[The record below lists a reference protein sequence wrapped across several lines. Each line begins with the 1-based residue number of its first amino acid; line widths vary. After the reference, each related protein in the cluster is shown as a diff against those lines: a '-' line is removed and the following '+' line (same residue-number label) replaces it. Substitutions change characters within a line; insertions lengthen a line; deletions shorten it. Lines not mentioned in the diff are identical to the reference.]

1 MKTQH
6 SGSRRYLGTAAL
18 LALSAGLGSL
28 QAQLTISTAHSWNTI
43 DFDSSVAGVNNG
55 AYTGTGFQA
64 TPSAGQLDSS
74 AWAVTG
80 MSAGDLAFEG
90 TRTSSGYARGSVN
103 VGSVSDVGPANGM
116 FAFTGL
122 PTGTALGI
130 QPGGGTFVEFA
141 PGTLTLKVQNS
152 TGHILTDVQLAY
164 QLYARNNTANASTF
178 NFSYSLDNS
187 SYNAV
192 GALNYTSATTAD
204 ANGFVANAKSTTL
217 TGVNVANGGFIYL
230 RWSSADSG
238 TPVGARDEFA
248 LDNIQVLGV
257 PEPSTWATVS
267 SLGLAGLA
275 LVRRRMVRSA

>member
-1 MKTQH
+1 MKTH
-6 SGSRRYLGTAAL
+6 YFGSRRYLGTAAL
-18 LALSAGLGSL
+18 LAMSAGLGSL
-28 QAQLTISTAHSWNTI
+28 QAQLTISTSYTWNTI
-43 DFDSSVAGVNNG
+43 GFDSTVAGVNNG
-55 AYTGTGFQA
+55 AFTGTGFQA

-74 AWAVTG
+74 AWAITG

-90 TRTSSGYARGSVN
+90 TRTTTGYARGSVN
-103 VGSVSDVGPANGM
+103 VGSVSDVGPANGIY
-116 FAFTGL
+116 AFTGL

-152 TGHILTDVQLAY
+152 TGHILSDVQLAY

-187 SYNAV
+187 TYNSV
-192 GALNYTSATTAD
+192 GALNYTSASTAD

-217 TGVNVANGGFIYL
+217 SGVNVANGGFIYL

-238 TPVGARDEFA
+238 AASGGRDEFA

-257 PEPSTWATVS
+257 PEPTTWATIS
-267 SLGLAGLA
+267 SLGLVGLA
-275 LVRRRMVRSA
+275 VARRRMMRAA